1 MFFTEV
7 TSTAKQ
13 RRVSKRVRQAT
24 SGTFVPQAQ
33 HLASEA
39 EAFEPWLPGIGKL
52 SPQDAEGF
60 YNAEALGFVPCS
72 LAEMPQLSESG
83 EGDAGE
89 LESGEQIQQFV
100 QRARQQAEA
109 IIAEARQQ
117 AAALQQEAEER
128 VGELLQQ
135 RAAEEAARVRQEEAA
150 KFEAAANELLDRF
163 QRAAD
168 MALENLAGQVATLAA
183 GVTSKII
190 HRQVAADDE
199 IILDVIADAME
210 QLSDIKRLRIVI
222 NPADEETIS
231 GHQAALLK
239 HAGGLERLEVVS
251 DDSIE
256 PGGCL
261 LDSDRGEVDAR
272 LSSQLEVIWKRVAGS
287 DVLRKSA

>member
-1 MFFTEV
+1 
-7 TSTAKQ
+7 
-13 RRVSKRVRQAT
+13 
-24 SGTFVPQAQ
+24 VPQAQ
-33 HLASEA
+33 PLGSDA
-39 EAFEPWLPGIGKL
+39 EAFQPWIPGIGKL
-52 SPQDAEGF
+52 SSQDAEGLYDADAVRF
-60 YNAEALGFVPCS
+60 EPCS
-72 LAEMPQLSESG
+72 LAEMPQPSESG
-83 EGDAGE
+83 EGDGE
-89 LESGEQIQQFV
+89 LESSEQIQQFV
-100 QRARQQAEA
+100 QRAHQQAEA

-128 VGELLQQ
+128 VEELLQQ
-135 RAAEEAARVRQEEAA
+135 RAAEEAARVRREETAT
-150 KFEAAANELLDRF
+150 FQAAANELLDRF
-163 QRAAD
+163 QQAAD
-168 MALENLAGQVATLAA
+168 MTLENLAGQVATLAA
-183 GVTSKII
+183 GVTSKIVR
-190 HRQVAADDE
+190 RQVAADDE

-239 HAGGLERLEVVS
+239 HAGGLERLEIVS

-287 DVLRKSA
+287 DVLKKSA

>member
-1 MFFTEV
+1 MTVPNFPGKRRRL
-7 TSTAKQ
+7 SKQ
-13 RRVSKRVRQAT
+13 VRQAT
-24 SGTFVPQAQ
+24 GDKFVPQAQ
-33 HLASEA
+33 PTGSDA
-39 EAFEPWLPGIGKL
+39 EVFQPWIPGIGKL

-60 YNAEALGFVPCS
+60 YNADAVRFEPCS
-72 LAEMPQLSESG
+72 LAEMPQPSESA

-89 LESGEQIQQFV
+89 LESSEQIQRFV

-128 VGELLQQ
+128 VEELLQQ
-135 RAAEEAARVRQEEAA
+135 RAAEEAARVRREEAA

-163 QRAAD
+163 QQAAD
-168 MALENLAGQVATLAA
+168 MTLENLAGQVATLAA
-183 GVTSKII
+183 GVTSKIVR
-190 HRQVAADDE
+190 RQVAADDE

-239 HAGGLERLEVVS
+239 HAGGLERLEIVS

-287 DVLRKSA
+287 DVLKKSA

>member
-1 MFFTEV
+1 MIT
-7 TSTAKQ
+7 TAKQ
-13 RRVSKRVRQAT
+13 RRLGNNARQAT
-24 SGTFVPQAQ
+24 ADTFVPQAQ
-33 HLASEA
+33 LQASEA
-39 EAFEPWLPGIGKL
+39 EAFQPWIPGLGKL
-52 SPQDAEGF
+52 SPQDTEGS
-60 YNAEALGFVPCS
+60 YNVEAARFEPCS
-72 LAEMPQLSESG
+72 LAEMPGPSERG
-83 EGDAGE
+83 EGDGGE

-117 AAALQQEAEER
+117 AAVLQQEAEER
-128 VGELLQQ
+128 VEQLLQQ
-135 RAAEEAARVRQEEAA
+135 RAGEEAARVRQEEAA

-163 QRAAD
+163 QRSAD

-183 GVTSKII
+183 GATTKII
-190 HRQVAADDE
+190 RRQVAADDE
-199 IILDVIADAME
+199 IVLDVIADAME

-222 NPADEETIS
+222 NPADEEVVS

-239 HAGGLERLEVVS
+239 HASGLERLEIVS

-287 DVLRKSA
+287 DVLKKTA